1 MAGELNTPGESAI
14 DIRDLLFRARRY
26 GWLLVLPL
34 VACLCGAS
42 IYLKVADPVYESH
55 VVVALADRAGVS
67 DAIASLVRPDR
78 SGETPATRA
87 GLVNN
92 KIHSRQFLEEL
103 SRRVGLLKDPDI
115 VAQANAEA
123 RRYRGLTSGE
133 LALRIASVELAKRI
147 RSVPVEGSF
156 VRITVSDKA
165 PEEARRTASL
175 IADMLIEETKRS
187 SLERVQARGEF
198 SQDQITVYE
207 ERLRKSE
214 EALQRYQESLLNRTI
229 SAPTIDASKMDDANR
244 FVQDTNT
251 EIEQIRARLDSEK
264 NEWVET
270 MGGDQ
275 PIPDLTGGR
284 TRDLERRLNDLE
296 GRHVLAV
303 LRGEG
308 GPGETLESLQGNIAS
323 VRQSLYNEYQ
333 SMADQQ
339 LGQVPEF
346 ARTAAAGIA
355 LDRTVLRT
363 LRSKQQRVQAMVSE
377 FTKGVQRAPREEME
391 LARLEGEVETNRDLL
406 NNLRREAT
414 SARLSEALETSELG
428 LRLSVMEPPQL
439 PIKPAAP
446 DPKKIFGAAAMLGIL
461 LTSVVVLAG
470 EKVAHVLRTVEQAE
484 QEMGTRVLGTVPRI
498 EGWSRPGTFLQ
509 NNWAGLSLVLV
520 LVLTG
525 AFYVVNATVLSSRNA
540 PPASSQT
547 GRR

>member
-1 MAGELNTPGESAI
+1 MAGELQTPNESPL
-14 DIRDLLFRARRY
+14 DVRDLLFRAKRY
-26 GWLLVLPL
+26 GWLLIFPL

-78 SGETPATRA
+78 SGESPAARA

-103 SRRVGLLKDPDI
+103 ARRVGMLKDPDL
-115 VAQANAEA
+115 VERANNEA
-123 RRYRGLTSGE
+123 RRYRGLTGPE
-133 LALRIASVELAKRI
+133 LAVRIASVELAKRI
-147 RSVPVEGSF
+147 RSVPVEASF

-175 IADMLIEETKRS
+175 IADMLIEETRRT

-229 SAPTIDASKMDDANR
+229 SAPTLDASKMDDANR
-244 FVQDTNT
+244 FIQDTDQ
-251 EIEQIRARLDSEK
+251 EIEQIRARLDTEK
-264 NEWVET
+264 NEWVAT
-270 MGGDQ
+270 MGGDS
-275 PIPDLTGGR
+275 PLPDLTGGR
-284 TRDLERRLNDLE
+284 AVDLERRLNDLE

-308 GPGETLESLQGNIAS
+308 GPGETVESIQGSIAS
-323 VRQSLYNEYQ
+323 LRQSLFTEYEAR
-333 SMADQQ
+333 ADQELAQ
-339 LGQVPEF
+339 APEF
-346 ARTAAAGIA
+346 ARSAVAGIA

-363 LRSKQQRVQAMVSE
+363 LRSKRQKIQGMVAE
-377 FTKGVQRAPREEME
+377 FTRGVQRAPREEME

-414 SARLSEALETSELG
+414 SARRAEALETSELG
-428 LRLSVMEPPQL
+428 LKLSVMEPPQL
-439 PIKPAAP
+439 PIQPAAP
-446 DPKKIFGAAAMLGIL
+446 DPKKIYGAAAMLGIL
-461 LTSVVVLAG
+461 LTSAVVLAG
-470 EKVAHVLRTVEQAE
+470 EKIAHVLRTVEQAE

-498 EGWSRPGTFLQ
+498 EGWSRPGSFLQ
-509 NNWAGLSLVLV
+509 NHWAGLSVVLV

-525 AFYVVNATVLSSRNA
+525 AFYVVNATLLSDRHEN
-540 PPASSQT
+540 PPTSQT